1 MLPLCEGP
9 FQGHT
14 DEKKKP
20 IHGRDSN
27 PQPLNILLNHNHFAC
42 YCHLSPATVVV
53 SRRRKD
59 DQVKNFFFGIAVST
73 ENDECDVD
81 VDADDFSLSM
91 ME

>member
-1 MLPLCEGP
+1 MLQLCEGHV
-9 FQGHT
+9 QGYT

-42 YCHLSPATVVV
+42 YCHL
-53 SRRRKD
+53 RRND
-59 DQVKNFFFGIAVST
+59 YQVKNFFFGIAVST
-73 ENDECDVD
+73 ENDERDVD

-91 ME
+91 MEWTKLVF